1 MANRIL
7 QPDLVEVNSFND
19 PNTPFLTNGF
29 INDLQTAV
37 INPKRLTLIKATI
50 PVSTVQLPD
59 YSLIFWYYRLA
70 TATTVP
76 TTNNLKAV
84 RLFPRNYIA
93 PTGLAYTPTKNRY
106 LTGAADLVAL
116 LNVAAA
122 ASGDDGTRNPYWTAG
137 DVVFSFNTTNQQIT
151 FRGTNGS
158 FFYCPVG
165 NLDPNIA
172 AGLAVN
178 GITMADAVGGGATN
192 QPQIAGVTLNHRIGY
207 CFSGLTLNNQGTPGN
222 AAYACLTNRPVVGG
236 SSVTTNA
243 VPVDNF
249 PNLIYTGNIY
259 LYTSVVMNSG
269 SAGNN
274 AANKNLLAVI
284 PASDVPNFGFIQFQP
299 NNNSVY
305 ATKLPETINRIDI
318 QLLDDANQPYL
329 IGDNAYISV
338 LFGINYNKESP

>member
-1 MANRIL
+1 MASRIL

-29 INDLQTAV
+29 INDMQTAV

-59 YSLIFWYYRLA
+59 YNLVFWYYKLA

-76 TTNNLKAV
+76 TTSNLKAV
-84 RLFPRNYIA
+84 RLFPRNYVA
-93 PTGLAYTPTKNRY
+93 PSGLAYTPTLNRF
-106 LTGAADLVAL
+106 LSGASDLVAL

-122 ASGDDGTRNPYWTAG
+122 ASGDDATRNPYWTAG
-137 DVVFSFNTTNQQIT
+137 DVVFTWNATNQQIT
-151 FRGTNGS
+151 FRGTASGS
-158 FFYCPVG
+158 FYCPVG

-172 AGLAVN
+172 AGLAAN
-178 GITMADAVGGGATN
+178 QITMANAVGGGTTN
-192 QPQIAGVTLNHRIGY
+192 QPTIAGISLNHRLGY
-207 CFSGLTLNNQGTPGN
+207 CFSGQTLNNQGTAGN
-222 AAYACLTNRPVVGG
+222 PAYACLTNRPVEGG
-236 SSVTTNA
+236 ASATANA

-259 LYTSVVMNSG
+259 MYTSIVMNSG
-269 SAGNN
+269 NAGNN
-274 AANKNLLAVI
+274 ANNKNLLAVI
-284 PASDVPNFGFIQFQP
+284 PASDVTNFGFIQFQP

-338 LFGINYNKESP
+338 LFGINYNKDSP